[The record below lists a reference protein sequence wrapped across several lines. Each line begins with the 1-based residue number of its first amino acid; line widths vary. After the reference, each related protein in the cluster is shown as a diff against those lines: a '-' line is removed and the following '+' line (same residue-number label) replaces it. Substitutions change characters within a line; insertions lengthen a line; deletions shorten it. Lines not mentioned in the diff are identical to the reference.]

1 MRLARFGNNG
11 TGGAGVGAVDGEWLK
26 DVSPALDLL
35 PSYRYPLPS
44 VDPLVANLSGI
55 SDRIRTIL
63 PSAPAIPLSEVTL
76 LAPVANPGKIV
87 AAPVNYQK
95 HLDEVRGDEG
105 LHHQNQINTIHK

>member
-1 MRLARFGNNG
+1 MRLARFGSNG
-11 TGGAGVGAVDGEWLK
+11 TGGVGVVIDGDRLK
-26 DVSPALDLL
+26 DVTPALDVL

-44 VDPLVANLSGI
+44 VDPLVANLPGVSE
-55 SDRIRTIL
+55 RIQALL
-63 PSAPAIPLSEVTL
+63 PSAPAIALSDVTL

-105 LHHQNQINTIHK
+105 LHHQNPIN